1 MPKRKAEAVEG
12 DDIELNG
19 QTKRL
24 STETNNGNSMRDRFS
39 PTLFDPALV
48 QKYAADYATSDPYK
62 HLVVVNLINDALL
75 RSVRT
80 EILDNIHFTPK
91 ETDIY
96 KIHQSGDLANLD
108 GLDPAAL
115 AKLPSLLKLRDALYG
130 AEFRQWVQNVSG
142 SGALSR
148 RKTDMAVNVYLP
160 GGHLLCHDDVIGS
173 RRVSY
178 ILYLTDPERPWKPKW
193 GGALRLYATESKVD
207 ADGEAFKVPKSKW
220 SRVIPPAWNQLSF
233 FAVQP
238 GESFHDVEEVYHPS
252 EGAGERDGGRFR
264 MAISGWFHIPQEGEE
279 GFEPGLEESMAK
291 QSSLQQLQGKAD
303 QFDEPRAIWL
313 DPAKARR
320 PAPQNGASTKG
331 EKEDEPALSEADL
344 DFLLQYMTPN
354 YLTPDT
360 VDELSDLFAE
370 ESTLQLTDFLS
381 PKFATKLRAQFGG
394 SPNGPLPES
403 EYETSR
409 PPYKH
414 RYQYLQPTT
423 TTPPISAASGRD
435 PYRALTYVLLPS
447 LAFCKWLGMVTGL
460 GLERTSLL
468 ARRFRRGLDYQLAQ
482 SYESEEPQLEYTLC
496 ITPTLGWGGEEEE
509 TTAGNGEVG
518 GDAVGAADGVPGG
531 DARTN
536 GKVLT
541 TGDDE
546 DNVGGYELYMAGD
559 DEDKDDDNDDP
570 TASDDGVTIPT
581 NPLAR
586 SHTGA
591 GDRRSAK
598 TRRKTTHDPAVY
610 RAAGSSGG
618 GEDEDEDDGILFSN
632 PAGWNTMSIVLRDR
646 GTMRFVKYVSRRA
659 RGDRWDVTG
668 AYEVTGE
675 DDDDEDVAQRS

>member
-1 MPKRKAEAVEG
+1 MSKRKASAVEG
-12 DDIELNG
+12 DDIELING
-19 QTKRL
+19 HAKRP
-24 STETNNGNSMRDRFS
+24 STETNNGNSMLDRFT

-48 QKYAADYATSDPYK
+48 HKYAADYATSDPYK
-62 HLVVVNLINDALL
+62 HLVVLNLINDALL

-96 KIHQSGDLANLD
+96 KIRQSGDLANLD

-130 AEFRQWVQNVSG
+130 AEFRKWVQDVSG
-142 SGALSR
+142 AGALSG

-173 RRVSY
+173 RR
-178 ILYLTDPERPWKPKW
+178 PWKPEW
-193 GGALRLYATESKVD
+193 GGALRLYATETKVD
-207 ADGEAFKVPKSKW
+207 ADGKTFKVPKSKW

-252 EGAGERDGGRFR
+252 EDAGEEDGGRFR
-264 MAISGWFHIPQEGEE
+264 MAISGWFHIPQDGEE
-279 GFEPGLEESMAK
+279 GYEPGLEESMAK

-313 DPAKARR
+313 DPAKAKRPDLHNARR
-320 PAPQNGASTKG
+320 NGASTKRR
-331 EKEDEPALSEADL
+331 EEDEAALSEADL

-381 PKFATKLRAQFGG
+381 PKFATTLRAQFGG

-403 EYETSR
+403 EYGTSR

-435 PYRALTYVLLPS
+435 PYRALTYVLFPS
-447 LAFCKWLGMVTGL
+447 LAFRKWLGMVTGL
-460 GLERTSLL
+460 GLERTSIL

-496 ITPTLGWGGEEEE
+496 ITPTSGWGGEEEE
-509 TTAGNGEVG
+509 TSAGNGEVG
-518 GDAVGAADGVPGG
+518 GDVVGGADGVPGS
-531 DARTN
+531 DART
-536 GKVLT
+536 T
-541 TGDDE
+541 TGVMTNSTDE

-559 DEDKDDDNDDP
+559 DEENDDEDDP
-570 TASDDGVTIPT
+570 TASDDGVTIPI
-581 NPLAR
+581 NPISR

-598 TRRKTTHDPAVY
+598 TRRKPTHDPAVY

-632 PAGWNTMSIVLRDR
+632 PAAWNTMSIVLRDG
-646 GTMRFVKYVSRRA
+646 GTMRSVKYVSRRA
-659 RGDRWDVTG
+659 RGGRWDVTG
-668 AYEVTGE
+668 AFEVTAE
-675 DDDDEDVAQRS
+675 DEDEDVA

>member
-1 MPKRKAEAVEG
+1 MSKRKASAVEG
-12 DDIELNG
+12 DDIELING
-19 QTKRL
+19 HAKRP
-24 STETNNGNSMRDRFS
+24 STETNNGNSMLDRFT

-48 QKYAADYATSDPYK
+48 HKYAADYATSDPYK
-62 HLVVVNLINDALL
+62 HLVVLNLINDALL

-130 AEFRQWVQNVSG
+130 AEFRKWVQDVSG
-142 SGALSR
+142 AGALSG

-173 RRVSY
+173 RR
-178 ILYLTDPERPWKPKW
+178 PWKPEW
-193 GGALRLYATESKVD
+193 GGALRLYATETKVD
-207 ADGEAFKVPKSKW
+207 ADGKTFKVPKSKW

-252 EGAGERDGGRFR
+252 EDAGEEDGGRFR
-264 MAISGWFHIPQEGEE
+264 MAISGWFHIPQDGEE
-279 GFEPGLEESMAK
+279 GYEPGLEESMAK

-313 DPAKARR
+313 DPAKAKRPDLHNARR
-320 PAPQNGASTKG
+320 NGASTKRR
-331 EKEDEPALSEADL
+331 EEDEAALSEADL

-381 PKFATKLRAQFGG
+381 PKFATTLRAQFGG

-403 EYETSR
+403 EYGTSR

-435 PYRALTYVLLPS
+435 PYRALTYVLFPS
-447 LAFCKWLGMVTGL
+447 LAFRKWLGMVTGL
-460 GLERTSLL
+460 GLERTSIL

-496 ITPTLGWGGEEEE
+496 ITPTSGWGGEEEE
-509 TTAGNGEVG
+509 TSAGNGEVG
-518 GDAVGAADGVPGG
+518 GDVVGGADGVPGS
-531 DARTN
+531 DART
-536 GKVLT
+536 T
-541 TGDDE
+541 TGVMTNSTDE

-559 DEDKDDDNDDP
+559 DEENDDEDDP
-570 TASDDGVTIPT
+570 TASDDGVTIPI
-581 NPLAR
+581 NPISR

-598 TRRKTTHDPAVY
+598 TRRKPTHDPAVY

-632 PAGWNTMSIVLRDR
+632 PAAWNTMSIVLRDG

-659 RGDRWDVTG
+659 RGGRWDVTG
-668 AYEVTGE
+668 AFEVTAE
-675 DDDDEDVAQRS
+675 DEDEDVA

>member
-1 MPKRKAEAVEG
+1 MSKRKASAVEG
-12 DDIELNG
+12 DDIELING
-19 QTKRL
+19 HAKRP
-24 STETNNGNSMRDRFS
+24 STETNNGNSMLDRFT

-48 QKYAADYATSDPYK
+48 HKYAADYATSDPYK
-62 HLVVVNLINDALL
+62 HLVVLNLINDALL

-96 KIHQSGDLANLD
+96 KIRQSGDLANLD

-130 AEFRQWVQNVSG
+130 AEFRKWVQDVSG
-142 SGALSR
+142 AGALSG

-173 RRVSY
+173 RR
-178 ILYLTDPERPWKPKW
+178 PWKPEW
-193 GGALRLYATESKVD
+193 GGALRLYATETKVD
-207 ADGEAFKVPKSKW
+207 ADGKTFKVPKSKW

-252 EGAGERDGGRFR
+252 EDAGEEDGGRFR
-264 MAISGWFHIPQEGEE
+264 MAISGWFHIPQDGEE
-279 GFEPGLEESMAK
+279 GYEPGLEESMAK

-313 DPAKARR
+313 DPAKAKRPDLHNARR
-320 PAPQNGASTKG
+320 NGASTKRR
-331 EKEDEPALSEADL
+331 EEDEAALSEADL

-381 PKFATKLRAQFGG
+381 PKFATTLRAQFGG

-403 EYETSR
+403 EYGTSR

-435 PYRALTYVLLPS
+435 PYRALTYVLFPS
-447 LAFCKWLGMVTGL
+447 LAFRKWLGMVTGL
-460 GLERTSLL
+460 GLERTSIL

-496 ITPTLGWGGEEEE
+496 ITPTSGWGGEEEE
-509 TTAGNGEVG
+509 TSAGNGEVG
-518 GDAVGAADGVPGG
+518 GDVVGGADGVPGS
-531 DARTN
+531 DART
-536 GKVLT
+536 T
-541 TGDDE
+541 TGVMTNSTDE

-559 DEDKDDDNDDP
+559 DEENDDEDDP
-570 TASDDGVTIPT
+570 TASDDGVTIPI
-581 NPLAR
+581 NPISR

-598 TRRKTTHDPAVY
+598 TRRKPTHDPAVY

-632 PAGWNTMSIVLRDR
+632 PAAWNTMSIVLRDG

-659 RGDRWDVTG
+659 RGGRWDVTG
-668 AYEVTGE
+668 AFEVTAE
-675 DDDDEDVAQRS
+675 DEDEDVA

>member
-1 MPKRKAEAVEG
+1 MSKRKASAVEG
-12 DDIELNG
+12 DDIELING
-19 QTKRL
+19 HAKRP
-24 STETNNGNSMRDRFS
+24 STETNNGNSMLDHFT

-48 QKYAADYATSDPYK
+48 HKYAADYATSDPYK
-62 HLVVVNLINDALL
+62 HLVVVNLINDTLL

-130 AEFRQWVQNVSG
+130 AEFRKWVQDVSG
-142 SGALSR
+142 AGALSG

-173 RRVSY
+173 RR
-178 ILYLTDPERPWKPKW
+178 PWKPEW
-193 GGALRLYATESKVD
+193 GGALRLYATETKVD
-207 ADGEAFKVPKSKW
+207 ADGKTFKVPKSQW

-252 EGAGERDGGRFR
+252 EDAGEEDGGRFR
-264 MAISGWFHIPQEGEE
+264 MAISGWFHIPQDGEE
-279 GFEPGLEESMAK
+279 GYEPGLEESMAK

-303 QFDEPRAIWL
+303 QFDEPRALWL
-313 DPAKARR
+313 DPAKAKRPDLHNARR
-320 PAPQNGASTKG
+320 NGASTKRR
-331 EKEDEPALSEADL
+331 EEDEAALSEADL

-381 PKFATKLRAQFGG
+381 PKFATTLRAQFGG

-403 EYETSR
+403 EYGTSR

-435 PYRALTYVLLPS
+435 PYRALTYVLFPS
-447 LAFCKWLGMVTGL
+447 LAFRKWLGMVTGL
-460 GLERTSLL
+460 GLERTSIL

-496 ITPTLGWGGEEEE
+496 ITPTSGWGGEEEE
-509 TTAGNGEVG
+509 TSAGNGEVG
-518 GDAVGAADGVPGG
+518 GDIVGGADGVPGS
-531 DARTN
+531 DART
-536 GKVLT
+536 T
-541 TGDDE
+541 TGVMTISTDE

-559 DEDKDDDNDDP
+559 DEENDDEDDP
-570 TASDDGVTIPT
+570 TASDDGVTIPI
-581 NPLAR
+581 NPISR

-598 TRRKTTHDPAVY
+598 TRRKPTHDPAVY

-632 PAGWNTMSIVLRDR
+632 PAAWNTMSIVLRDR

-675 DDDDEDVAQRS
+675 DEDEE

>member
-1 MPKRKAEAVEG
+1 MSKRKASAVEG

-19 QTKRL
+19 HVKRP
-24 STETNNGNSMRDRFS
+24 STETNNGNSMLDRFT

-130 AEFRQWVQNVSG
+130 AEFRKWVQDVSG
-142 SGALSR
+142 AGALSG

-173 RRVSY
+173 RR
-178 ILYLTDPERPWKPKW
+178 PWKPEW
-193 GGALRLYATESKVD
+193 GGALRLYATETKVD
-207 ADGEAFKVPKSKW
+207 ANGKTFKVPRAKW
-220 SRVIPPAWNQLSF
+220 SRELPPAWNQLSF

-238 GESFHDVEEVYHPS
+238 GESFHAVEEVYHPS
-252 EGAGERDGGRFR
+252 DGAGEEDGGRFR

-279 GFEPGLEESMAK
+279 GFEPGLEESLAK

-313 DPAKARR
+313 DPAQAKRPDSHNARR
-320 PAPQNGASTKG
+320 TGASTKRR
-331 EKEDEPALSEADL
+331 EEDEAALSEADL

-381 PKFATKLRAQFGG
+381 PKFAANLLAQFGG

-423 TTPPISAASGRD
+423 TTPPISAATGRD

-447 LAFCKWLGMVTGL
+447 LAFRKWLGMVTGL
-460 GLERTSLL
+460 GLERTSIL

-496 ITPTLGWGGEEEE
+496 ITPTMGWGGEEEE
-509 TTAGNGEVG
+509 ETSVGNRGVG
-518 GDAVGAADGVPGG
+518 GDVAGAADSVPDS
-531 DARTN
+531 DART
-536 GKVLT
+536 T
-541 TGDDE
+541 TGVMTNSTDE

-559 DEDKDDDNDDP
+559 DEENDDEDDP
-570 TASDDGVTIPT
+570 TASDDGVTIPA
-581 NPLAR
+581 NPL
-586 SHTGA
+586 SCPHTGA

-598 TRRKTTHDPAVY
+598 IRRKATHDPAVY

-675 DDDDEDVAQRS
+675 E

>member
-1 MPKRKAEAVEG
+1 MKFLDISAWHQRTTQTSMSKRKASAVEG
-12 DDIELNG
+12 DDIELING
-19 QTKRL
+19 HAKRP
-24 STETNNGNSMRDRFS
+24 STETNNGNSMLDHFT

-48 QKYAADYATSDPYK
+48 HKYAADYATSDPYK
-62 HLVVVNLINDALL
+62 HLVVVNLINDTLL

-130 AEFRQWVQNVSG
+130 AEFRKWVQDVSG
-142 SGALSR
+142 AGALSG

-178 ILYLTDPERPWKPKW
+178 ILYLTDPEQPWKPEW
-193 GGALRLYATESKVD
+193 GGALRLYATETKVD
-207 ADGEAFKVPKSKW
+207 ADGKTFKVPKSQW

-252 EGAGERDGGRFR
+252 EDAGEEDGGRFR
-264 MAISGWFHIPQEGEE
+264 MAISGWFHIPQDGEE
-279 GFEPGLEESMAK
+279 GYEPGLEESMAK

-303 QFDEPRAIWL
+303 QFDEPRALWL
-313 DPAKARR
+313 DPAKAKRPDLHNARR
-320 PAPQNGASTKG
+320 NGASTKRR
-331 EKEDEPALSEADL
+331 EEDEAALSEADL

-381 PKFATKLRAQFGG
+381 PKFATTLRAQFGG

-403 EYETSR
+403 EYGTSR

-435 PYRALTYVLLPS
+435 PYRALTYVLFPS
-447 LAFCKWLGMVTGL
+447 QLSGT
-460 GLERTSLL
+460 
-468 ARRFRRGLDYQLAQ
+468 RRFRRGLDYQLAQ

-496 ITPTLGWGGEEEE
+496 ITPTSGWGGEEEE
-509 TTAGNGEVG
+509 TSAGNGEVG
-518 GDAVGAADGVPGG
+518 GDIVGGADGVPGS
-531 DARTN
+531 DART
-536 GKVLT
+536 T
-541 TGDDE
+541 TGVMTISTDE

-559 DEDKDDDNDDP
+559 DEENDDEDDP
-570 TASDDGVTIPT
+570 TASDDGVTIPI
-581 NPLAR
+581 NPISR

-598 TRRKTTHDPAVY
+598 TRRKPTHDPAVY

-632 PAGWNTMSIVLRDR
+632 PAAWNTMSIVLRDR

-675 DDDDEDVAQRS
+675 DEDEE

>member
-1 MPKRKAEAVEG
+1 MSKRKASAVEG
-12 DDIELNG
+12 DDIELING
-19 QTKRL
+19 HAKRL
-24 STETNNGNSMRDRFS
+24 STETNNGNSMLDRFT

-48 QKYAADYATSDPYK
+48 HKYAADYATSDPYK
-62 HLVVVNLINDALL
+62 HLVVVNLINDTLL

-130 AEFRQWVQNVSG
+130 AEFRKCVQDVSG
-142 SGALSR
+142 AGALSG

-173 RRVSY
+173 RR
-178 ILYLTDPERPWKPKW
+178 PWKPEW
-193 GGALRLYATESKVD
+193 GGALRLYATETKVD
-207 ADGEAFKVPKSKW
+207 ADGKTFKVPKSKW

-252 EGAGERDGGRFR
+252 EDAGEEDGGRFR
-264 MAISGWFHIPQEGEE
+264 MAISGWFHIPQDGEE
-279 GFEPGLEESMAK
+279 GYEPGLEESMAK

-313 DPAKARR
+313 DPARAKRPDLHNARR
-320 PAPQNGASTKG
+320 NGASTKRR
-331 EKEDEPALSEADL
+331 EEDEAALSEADL

-381 PKFATKLRAQFGG
+381 PKFATTLRAQFGG

-403 EYETSR
+403 EYGTSR

-435 PYRALTYVLLPS
+435 PYRALTYVLFPS
-447 LAFCKWLGMVTGL
+447 LAFRKWLGMVTGL
-460 GLERTSLL
+460 GLERTSIL

-496 ITPTLGWGGEEEE
+496 ITPTSGWGGEEEE
-509 TTAGNGEVG
+509 TSAGNGEVG
-518 GDAVGAADGVPGG
+518 GDVVGGADGVPGS
-531 DARTN
+531 DART
-536 GKVLT
+536 T
-541 TGDDE
+541 TGVMTNSTDE

-559 DEDKDDDNDDP
+559 DEENDDEDDP
-570 TASDDGVTIPT
+570 TASDDGVTIPI
-581 NPLAR
+581 NPISR

-598 TRRKTTHDPAVY
+598 TRRKPTHDPAVY

-618 GEDEDEDDGILFSN
+618 GEDEDEDEGILFSN
-632 PAGWNTMSIVLRDR
+632 PAAWNTMSIVLRDR

-675 DDDDEDVAQRS
+675 DEDEE

>member
-1 MPKRKAEAVEG
+1 MSKRKASAVEG
-12 DDIELNG
+12 DDIELING
-19 QTKRL
+19 HAKRP
-24 STETNNGNSMRDRFS
+24 STETNNGNSMLDRFT

-48 QKYAADYATSDPYK
+48 HKYAADYATSDPYK
-62 HLVVVNLINDALL
+62 HLVVLNLINDALL

-130 AEFRQWVQNVSG
+130 AEFRKWVQDVSG
-142 SGALSR
+142 AGALSG

-173 RRVSY
+173 RR
-178 ILYLTDPERPWKPKW
+178 PWKPEW
-193 GGALRLYATESKVD
+193 GGALRLYATETKVD
-207 ADGEAFKVPKSKW
+207 ADGKTFKVPKSKW

-252 EGAGERDGGRFR
+252 EDAGEEDGGRFR
-264 MAISGWFHIPQEGEE
+264 MAISGWFHIPQDGEE
-279 GFEPGLEESMAK
+279 GYEPGLEESMAK

-313 DPAKARR
+313 DPAKAKRPDLHNARR
-320 PAPQNGASTKG
+320 NGASTKRR
-331 EKEDEPALSEADL
+331 EEDEAALSEADL

-381 PKFATKLRAQFGG
+381 PKFATTLRAQFGG

-403 EYETSR
+403 EYGTSR

-435 PYRALTYVLLPS
+435 PYRALTYVLFPS
-447 LAFCKWLGMVTGL
+447 LAFRKWLGMVTGL
-460 GLERTSLL
+460 GLERTSIL

-496 ITPTLGWGGEEEE
+496 ITPTSGWGGEEEE
-509 TTAGNGEVG
+509 TSAGNGEVG
-518 GDAVGAADGVPGG
+518 GDVVGGADGVPGS
-531 DARTN
+531 DART
-536 GKVLT
+536 T
-541 TGDDE
+541 TGVMTNSTDE

-559 DEDKDDDNDDP
+559 DEENDDEDDP
-570 TASDDGVTIPT
+570 TASDDGVTIPI
-581 NPLAR
+581 NPISR

-598 TRRKTTHDPAVY
+598 TRRKPTHDPAVY

-632 PAGWNTMSIVLRDR
+632 PAAWNTMSIVLRDR

-659 RGDRWDVTG
+659 RGGRWDVTG
-668 AYEVTGE
+668 AFEVTAE
-675 DDDDEDVAQRS
+675 DEDEDVA